1 MGGYGSGRPWGRSKA
16 EDMLRL
22 DILRLYKKGCLD
34 SGYWTWRW
42 QWSSGQESIINIIA
56 SEGQIRLS
64 FRARSGGDEWESVE
78 QDVSLDWTPCHFGGT
93 RPWFHCP
100 RCGRRVGV
108 LYGGKRFYC
117 RTCHRLAYRCQSET
131 TSDRILRQAHKI
143 RGRLEGEIGALSI
156 PAKPKWMRWKTYDRI
171 LSQSEELYERS
182 IILAMGQFR
191 IKM

>member
-1 MGGYGSGRPWGRSKA
+1 MGGYGSGRQWGRSKA

-22 DILRLYKKGCLD
+22 DVLRLYKKGCLD
-34 SGYWTWRW
+34 PGYWTWRW
-42 QWSSGQESIINIIA
+42 QWSSGQESTINIIA
-56 SEGQIRLS
+56 SGDKLRLS
-64 FRARSGGDEWESVE
+64 FRTRSGGGEWEEVE
-78 QDVSLDWTPCHFGGT
+78 QDVPLDWTPCHFGGT
-93 RPWFHCP
+93 RPWFYCP

-131 TSDRILRQAHKI
+131 KQDRILRQAHKMK
-143 RGRLEGEIGALSI
+143 GRLGGDIGAGAI

-171 LSQSEELYERS
+171 LSQSEELYLHS
-182 IILAMGQFR
+182 LIMAVGQLG